1 MSCGNHWANLVSLSR
16 KNNGKMRES
25 GAVAMMLSYKNIK
38 SNLPKKDWIKE
49 ISTRIREGEI
59 WQHSTFVTYY
69 VLLTTFPLLVGIIN
83 GIRAFGGTLQP
94 IAWFIYRIVPG
105 PLGEI
110 IVEDMLQ
117 VFESSHVGIFII
129 AAVSTVWTVSWIMAA
144 ILMGLN
150 KAYGV
155 GNRKNI
161 ITLRFLAFLQ
171 TFAVAAWIGFAI
183 LVMQN
188 LTSHSLGRWAIFV
201 PLVFMSFCLLY
212 YYVPNVVQTFKN
224 VLPGAAFST
233 LALLVGLLGYRLY
246 LSQLPDDSTFF
257 TMTGSFMIMLALLQK
272 MCLAILAG
280 GTINATFMQ
289 MRSGDIT
296 PKNENSKFIKLI
308 NRSKIAKWFDE

>member
-1 MSCGNHWANLVSLSR
+1 
-16 KNNGKMRES
+16 
-25 GAVAMMLSYKNIK
+25 MMLSYKNIK
-38 SNLPKKDWIKE
+38 KNVPKKDWIKE
-49 ISTRIREGEI
+49 ISMRIREGEI

-105 PLGEI
+105 PLSEI

-117 VFESSHVGIFII
+117 VFESSNVGIFII

-155 GNRKNI
+155 GNRKNVV
-161 ITLRFLAFLQ
+161 TLRFLAFLQ
-171 TFAVAAWIGFAI
+171 TFVVSAWVGFIIFFIRTFTA
-183 LVMQN
+183 
-188 LTSHSLGRWAIFV
+188 SSLGRWVVFV
-201 PLVFMSFCLLY
+201 PLVFISFCLMY
-212 YYVPNVVQTFKN
+212 YYVPNVVQQFKQ
-224 VLPGAAFST
+224 VIPGALFST
-233 LALLVGLLGYRLY
+233 AALLIGVFGYRLY

-296 PKNENSKFIKLI
+296 AKNEDSKFITLL
-308 NRSKIAKWFDE
+308 NRVGILKWFDE

>member
-1 MSCGNHWANLVSLSR
+1 
-16 KNNGKMRES
+16 
-25 GAVAMMLSYKNIK
+25 MMLSYKNIK
-38 SNLPKKDWIKE
+38 KNVPKKDWIKE
-49 ISTRIREGEI
+49 ISMRIREGEI

-105 PLGEI
+105 PLSEI

-155 GNRKNI
+155 GNRKNVV
-161 ITLRFLAFLQ
+161 TLRFLAFLQ
-171 TFAVAAWIGFAI
+171 TFVVAAWIGFIIFFIRTFTA
-183 LVMQN
+183 
-188 LTSHSLGRWAIFV
+188 SSLGRWAVFV
-201 PLVFMSFCLLY
+201 PLVFISFCLMY
-212 YYVPNVVQTFKN
+212 FYIPNVVQNIKN
-224 VLPGAAFST
+224 VIPGALFST
-233 LALLVGLLGYRLY
+233 AALLIGVFGYRLY

-289 MRSGDIT
+289 MRSGDIV

-308 NRSKIAKWFDE
+308 NKTKIAKWFEE

>member
-1 MSCGNHWANLVSLSR
+1 
-16 KNNGKMRES
+16 
-25 GAVAMMLSYKNIK
+25 MMLSYKNIK
-38 SNLPKKDWIKE
+38 KNVPKKDWIKE
-49 ISTRIREGEI
+49 ISMRIREGEI

-105 PLGEI
+105 PLSEI

-155 GNRKNI
+155 GNRKNVV
-161 ITLRFLAFLQ
+161 TLRFLAFLQ
-171 TFAVAAWIGFAI
+171 TFVVAAWIGFIIFFIRTFTA
-183 LVMQN
+183 
-188 LTSHSLGRWAIFV
+188 SSLGRWAVFV
-201 PLVFMSFCLLY
+201 PLVFISFCLMY
-212 YYVPNVVQTFKN
+212 YYVPNVVQQFKQ
-224 VLPGAAFST
+224 VIPGALFST
-233 LALLVGLLGYRLY
+233 TALLIGVFGYRLY

-289 MRSGDIT
+289 MRSGDIV

-308 NRSKIAKWFDE
+308 NKTKIAKRFEE

>member
-1 MSCGNHWANLVSLSR
+1 MI
-16 KNNGKMRES
+16 RES
-25 GAVAMMLSYKNIK
+25 GAVAMMLSYKDIK
-38 SNLPKKDWIKE
+38 NQLPKKEWIKE
-49 ISTRIREGEI
+49 IATRVREGEI

-83 GIRAFGGTLQP
+83 GVRAFGGTLQP

-155 GNRKNI
+155 GNRRNI
-161 ITLRFLAFLQ
+161 VTLRFLAFLQ
-171 TFAVAAWIGFAI
+171 TFAVAAWIGFI
-183 LVMQN
+183 VLVMQSFTN
-188 LTSHSLGRWAIFV
+188 SSLGRWGVFV
-201 PLVFMSFCLLY
+201 PLVFLTFCLLY
-212 YYVPNVVQTFKN
+212 YYIPNVVQN
-224 VLPGAAFST
+224 VKHVIPGAAFAT
-233 LALLVGLLGYRLY
+233 IALLIGLLGYRLY

-257 TMTGSFMIMLALLQK
+257 TLTGSFMIMLALLQK

-296 PKNENSKFIKLI
+296 AKNEDSKFITLL
-308 NRSKIAKWFDE
+308 NRVGILKWFDE